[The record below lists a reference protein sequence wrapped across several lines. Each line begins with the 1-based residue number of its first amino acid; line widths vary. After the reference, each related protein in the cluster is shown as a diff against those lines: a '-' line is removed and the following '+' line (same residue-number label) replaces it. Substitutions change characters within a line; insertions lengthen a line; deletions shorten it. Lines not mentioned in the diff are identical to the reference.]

1 MAKWRKRETLG
12 KAMAREGKSIMKGVA
27 RELLSI
33 ATLGLVKPSKAKF
46 RFPQPKRKR

>member
-12 KAMAREGKSIMKGVA
+12 HALAREGKGITKSVA

-33 ATLGLVKPSKAKF
+33 ATLGFYKPP
-46 RFPQPKRKR
+46 RRYPRTDRRKKW